1 MSYIIEPMSALV
13 QGLSKLPGIGGKT
26 AQRLAYHLL
35 TMPKEQAQAL
45 AQSILT
51 ATEQVRFCSVCGNM
65 TDQEVCSI
73 CKDASRDHSTI
84 CVVRDARDIL
94 AMERG
99 RIYRGL
105 YHVLGGTLSPMEG
118 IGPDQLRIKE
128 LLKRMDGVQE
138 VILATNPDVEGEAT
152 AVYLHRLLQPMG
164 VCVSRIAH
172 GVPVG
177 GDLEYTDD
185 VTLQKAMEGRREM

>member
-65 TDQEVCSI
+65 TDQDVCSI
-73 CKDASRDHSTI
+73 CNDASRDRSTI

-99 RIYRGL
+99 RIYRG
-105 YHVLGGTLSPMEG
+105 
-118 IGPDQLRIKE
+118 PDQLRIRE
-128 LLKRMDGVQE
+128 LLKRMDGVEE

-152 AVYLHRLLQPMG
+152 AVYLYRLLQPMG
-164 VCVSRIAH
+164 VRVSRIAH

-185 VTLQKAMEGRREM
+185 VTLQKAMEGRRAM

>member
-1 MSYIIEPMSALV
+1 
-13 QGLSKLPGIGGKT
+13 
-26 AQRLAYHLL
+26 
-35 TMPKEQAQAL
+35 
-45 AQSILT
+45 
-51 ATEQVRFCSVCGNM
+51 M

-164 VCVSRIAH
+164 VRVSRIAH

>member
-73 CKDASRDHSTI
+73 CKDASRDHGTI

-164 VCVSRIAH
+164 VRVSRIAH

>member
-65 TDQEVCSI
+65 TDQDVCSI
-73 CKDASRDHSTI
+73 CNDASRDRSTI

-118 IGPDQLRIKE
+118 IGPDQLRIRE
-128 LLKRMDGVQE
+128 LLKRMDGVEE

-152 AVYLHRLLQPMG
+152 AVYLYRLLQPMG
-164 VCVSRIAH
+164 VRVSRIAH

-185 VTLQKAMEGRREM
+185 VTLQKAMEGRRAM

>member
-1 MSYIIEPMSALV
+1 MEYFPPALENLV
-13 QGLSKLPGIGGKT
+13 EHFAKLPGIGRKT

-164 VCVSRIAH
+164 VRVSRIAH

>member
-45 AQSILT
+45 AQSILA

-65 TDQEVCSI
+65 TDQDVCSI
-73 CKDASRDHSTI
+73 CNDASRDRSTI

-118 IGPDQLRIKE
+118 IGPDQLHIRE

-152 AVYLHRLLQPMG
+152 AVYLYRLLQPLG
-164 VCVSRIAH
+164 VRVSRIAH

-185 VTLQKAMEGRREM
+185 VTLQKAMEGRRAM

>member
-84 CVVRDARDIL
+84 CVV
-94 AMERG
+94 
-99 RIYRGL
+99 
-105 YHVLGGTLSPMEG
+105 LSLIHIFQCP
-118 IGPDQLRIKE
+118 
-128 LLKRMDGVQE
+128 
-138 VILATNPDVEGEAT
+138 A
-152 AVYLHRLLQPMG
+152 
-164 VCVSRIAH
+164 
-172 GVPVG
+172 
-177 GDLEYTDD
+177 
-185 VTLQKAMEGRREM
+185 